1 MSEQETLRVTGGG
14 SGLEALVARAC
25 GLDASA
31 MARLRQRGD
40 SVEVYV
46 TTPFGVAASRR
57 VEGRAGRDG
66 AVVSAQVLY
75 SQLSLLNSAT
85 PSPMT
90 LQLGAPRDPSW
101 PGALPPVGGFQ
112 LVDEVPVSVARELA
126 DKGQALAR
134 QFSGPLGPPASLLN
148 QTVVEVDSADGHVH
162 AAIPMRMIFTC
173 VSLGLIPSFAAPLD
187 IPRHLRVSTTGRW
200 VRIDAPFG
208 TVYHSERFSL
218 LVG

>member
-46 TTPFGVAASRR
+46 TTPFGVVASRR

-126 DKGQALAR
+126 DKAR
-134 QFSGPLGPPASLLN
+134 RWRASFPDRWARRPVCLTRRWWRWIPP
-148 QTVVEVDSADGHVH
+148 TGMC
-162 AAIPMRMIFTC
+162 MRRSPC
-173 VSLGLIPSFAAPLD
+173 A
-187 IPRHLRVSTTGRW
+187 
-200 VRIDAPFG
+200 
-208 TVYHSERFSL
+208 
-218 LVG
+218 